1 MSIRK
6 ISISVS
12 LISTLLIMG
21 YYLVNLILMTTG
33 QGDLIPA
40 EVFRLAAIVVIA
52 SIVLNIAGNILTS
65 ISVAIIQAIR
75 TRSAKEVR
83 IIEDERDK
91 LIGLKGTQVSYVV
104 FSLGVL
110 VAMLVFV
117 MGQPALVMFCLII
130 FFSLLAEITGDLAQ
144 FYFYSR
150 GS

>member
-12 LISTLLIMG
+12 LVSTLLIMG
-21 YYLVNLILMTTG
+21 YYLVNLILMNR
-33 QGDLIPA
+33 QGNLISTD
-40 EVFRLAAIVVIA
+40 VFRLAAVVIIA

-65 ISVAIIQAIR
+65 IGVSIIQAIQ

-91 LIGLKGTQVSYVV
+91 LIGLKGTQVTYVA

-110 VAMLVFV
+110 VVMLAFV
-117 MGQPALVMFCLII
+117 IGQPALVMFCLII
-130 FFSLLAEITGDLAQ
+130 LSSLLAEIIGDLAQ
-144 FYFYSR
+144 FYFYRR